1 MVKTDIAH
9 LAVDNRSK
17 LQFSK
22 LAMILVIAHSDNKE
36 SYMDEMLPQV
46 AVHVRMDGWLYR
58 E

>member
-1 MVKTDIAH
+1 MVKIDIAH
-9 LAVDNRSK
+9 LAAGSRSK

-22 LAMILVIAHSDNKE
+22 RAMILFIAHSDNKE

-46 AVHVRMDGWLYR
+46 AVHARMNGWLFR